1 MDAAQSSFIS
11 SSYWTERVGFVASLK
26 TLEIFQRDNVAKKL
40 LATGKNIKTK
50 LKDSVIQTGIEIDII
65 GIDSVPILIFNGE
78 KGQEMKTLFTQEM
91 LKRGF
96 LASNVIYV
104 SIAHKSEDVVAYI
117 KAATEV
123 FDVIASALKG
133 NIYEY
138 LHGPVSHKGFQRL
151 TK

>member
-50 LKDSVIQTGIEIDII
+50 LKDSVIQTGIDIDII

-78 KGQEMKTLFTQEM
+78 KARK
-91 LKRGF
+91 
-96 LASNVIYV
+96 
-104 SIAHKSEDVVAYI
+104 
-117 KAATEV
+117 
-123 FDVIASALKG
+123 
-133 NIYEY
+133 
-138 LHGPVSHKGFQRL
+138 
-151 TK
+151 